1 MASFLSQLVRSDP
14 SIYQLVDTRT
24 GAVVARTLL
33 VAFDSRSRRTGLLRH
48 THLPADEA
56 MIIAPCNSIHTFFMK
71 FAIDVAFVAKDG
83 RVLKIRRRVPPW
95 RMSAAIRAHA
105 VIECAAGVFERVG
118 VMPGDGLAV
127 VRRAD
132 ESQAT
137 T

>member
-1 MASFLSQLVRSDP
+1 MAHVASFLASLVRSDP
-14 SIYQLVDTRT
+14 STHQLVDTRT
-24 GAVVARTLL
+24 GAVVARRLL

-56 MIIAPCNSIHTFFMK
+56 MIIAPCNSIHTFFMR

-83 RVLKIRRRVPPW
+83 RVLKIRRGVRPW
-95 RMSAAIRAHA
+95 RMAAALRAHA
-105 VIECAAGVFERVG
+105 VVECAAGVFERTG

-132 ESQAT
+132 Q
-137 T
+137 